1 MKYKLSIGLTLFLLA
16 IILIFLLI
24 LPKQREL
31 THLQT
36 LLQEK
41 KFDLQNWSNRVQ
53 ELKNLQNQL
62 KAKGVLVEK
71 VNTAFTEKDSTLTY
85 FLQQTAFDNGL
96 LINSFEIFVKESEE
110 TINQKIIKMEL
121 LGSYFAFKNFLTTL
135 QNSALLFEIN
145 KMMISKKEKGEMVFQ
160 LELITPFF
168 EQS

>member
-110 TINQKIIKMEL
+110 TINQ
-121 LGSYFAFKNFLTTL
+121 
-135 QNSALLFEIN
+135 
-145 KMMISKKEKGEMVFQ
+145 
-160 LELITPFF
+160 
-168 EQS
+168 

>member
-1 MKYKLSIGLTLFLLA
+1 MKYKLSTGLSLFLLS

-168 EQS
+168 ELS